1 MDDKDNLRHKSDER
15 LSDELKFLQIRI
27 TELEKAESRH
37 KLSDQ
42 LLRKTELQQKAILN
56 TIPDIAWLKDK
67 DSRFIA
73 VNEAFGNACGY
84 RVEDLIGKTDL
95 DIWPVELAQSYR
107 EDDQEVIRTGKC
119 KCIEEP
125 LSDKEGKIKWIETIK
140 TPIYGDKRDIIG
152 TVGIARDITDRK
164 KYEDRLKETK
174 AELEIRVKVRTAE
187 LTRVNEDLRKEIES
201 HRRDEISL
209 KFIKTAMDCAAEA
222 FFLIDSAGKFIY
234 VNKMACDSLGY
245 SKDEFIDNMAVK
257 DIDPNY
263 GPENWKRHWDELIAK
278 SKLVFE
284 SQHKTKEGRL
294 IRVRVIANAFVFEGQ
309 TVNFAFVSN
318 IEEEIKMKGDITRY
332 QMHLEELVK
341 ERTQALEKELRVR
354 KELEAE
360 GERLKKQIEF
370 VLGATKTGLDIV
382 DSELNLLFVDGE
394 WLKVYGDYRGRK
406 CYEYFMGAKSECK
419 DCGARKALKTKK
431 ITVSEE
437 VLTAEDNRAVQ
448 VISMPYKSEDGKW
461 LVAEVNVDI
470 TQRKKIEEELTK
482 YRDHLEDIV
491 RERTEELLNEISE
504 HKDARHRIAV
514 LADDLAGSNK
524 KLKKLS
530 LTDSHTGLYNH
541 RYLGEV
547 IEAEFH
553 RARRFAHHLAII
565 MLDIDYFK
573 SINDVY
579 GHQFGDLVLKQFAG
593 ELKKIVRRYD
603 IVIRFGGEEFLV
615 ISPGIDRQQVFA
627 LSQRILEDLNL
638 HNFGNKK
645 HTIKLKI
652 SIGAVSYPEDNAGS
666 GMDLVNLADQIL
678 NKAKES
684 GGNRAYLLSDLKKE
698 DKTYERKRDSSPDI
712 KILKS
717 KIEKLNKRANQS
729 LTEAIL
735 AFAKTIELKD
745 HYTGEHV
752 ELTGHFATLI
762 ANKLGLERDE
772 VELIRQASILHD
784 LGKIG
789 ISEKI
794 LLKKSKLTEKEFEE
808 IKKHPQI
815 GADILRPIHF
825 LQGLIPIIFYHHA
838 RWDGKGYPK
847 GIKGEDIPIG
857 ARIIALADVYQA
869 LTSDRPYR
877 KAYPKAK
884 AAKIIKSGSG
894 TQFDPKITEIFL
906 GILQEEK

>member
-1 MDDKDNLRHKSDER
+1 MDEKDNLGRKSDER

-37 KLSDQ
+37 RLADQ

-56 TIPDIAWLKDK
+56 NIPDIAWLKDK

-73 VNEAFGNACGY
+73 VNEAFGKACGY
-84 RVEDLIGKTDL
+84 KPEELIGKTDL
-95 DIWPVELAQSYR
+95 DVWPDELAQSYR
-107 EDDQEVIRTGKC
+107 ADDQEVIRTGKR
-119 KCIEEP
+119 KCIEEL
-125 LSDKEGKIKWIETIK
+125 LSDKEGKVIWIETIK
-140 TPIYGDKRDIIG
+140 TPIYGEKGDILG
-152 TVGIARDITDRK
+152 TTGISRDITERK
-164 KYEDRLKETK
+164 KYEDRLRETK
-174 AELEIRVKVRTAE
+174 SELEIRVKVRTAE

-201 HRRDEISL
+201 HKRDELSL
-209 KFIKTAMDCAAEA
+209 NFIKAAMDQAAESV
-222 FFLIDSAGKFIY
+222 FLTDSTGKFLY
-234 VNKMACDSLGY
+234 VNQMACESLGY
-245 SKDEFIDNMAVK
+245 SKDELIGNMSVK

-263 GPENWKRHWDELIAK
+263 GPENWRKHWDELNAK
-278 SKLVFE
+278 SKLIFE
-284 SQHKTKEGRL
+284 SQHKTKEGRF
-294 IRVRVIANAFVFEGQ
+294 IRVRIIANSFVFEGQ
-309 TVNFAFVSN
+309 TVDFAFVTN
-318 IEEEIKMKGDITRY
+318 IEEEVKLKEDIANY
-332 QMHLEELVK
+332 QAHLEELVQD
-341 ERTQALEKELRVR
+341 RTKSLEKELKIR
-354 KELEAE
+354 KELEEE
-360 GERLKKQIEF
+360 GERLKRQIEF
-370 VLGATKTGLDIV
+370 VLGATKTGLDII
-382 DSELNLLFVDGE
+382 DSDFNLLFVDKE
-394 WLKVYGDYRGRK
+394 WSRVYGDYRGRK

-419 DCGARKALKTKK
+419 NCGLKKALKTKK
-431 ITVSEE
+431 IAVSEE
-437 VLTAEDNRAVQ
+437 VLTAENNRLVQ
-448 VISMPYKSEDGKW
+448 VISMPYKSDDGKW

-470 TQRKKIEEELTK
+470 TERKKIEDELTK

-504 HKDARHRIAV
+504 HKNARHRISI
-514 LADDLAGSNK
+514 LADDLSSSNK

-627 LSQRILEDLNL
+627 LSQRILEDFNI

-645 HTIKLKI
+645 HAIKLKI
-652 SIGAVSYPEDNAGS
+652 SIGAVSYPEDNASS

-698 DKTYERKRDSSPDI
+698 DKASGRKRDSSPDI

-717 KIEKLNKRANQS
+717 KIDKLNKRANQS

-794 LLKKSKLTEKEFEE
+794 LLKKSKLTDKEFEE

-847 GIKGEDIPIG
+847 GIRGEDIPIG

-877 KAYPKAK
+877 KAYSKAK

-906 GILQEEK
+906 DILQDEK

>member
-1 MDDKDNLRHKSDER
+1 MDGNDNLGHKSDER

-27 TELEKAESRH
+27 TELEKAQSRYR
-37 KLSDQ
+37 LADQ

-56 TIPDIAWLKDK
+56 NIPDIAWLKDK
-67 DSRFIA
+67 DSRFIV
-73 VNEAFGNACGY
+73 VNEAFGRACGY
-84 RVEDLIGKTDL
+84 KPEELIGKTDL
-95 DIWPVELAQSYR
+95 DIWPDELAQSYR
-107 EDDQEVIRTGKC
+107 VDDQEVIRTGKR
-119 KCIEEP
+119 KRIEEP
-125 LSDKEGKIKWIETIK
+125 LSDKDGKIRWIETIK
-140 TPIYGDKRDIIG
+140 TPIYGDKGDIIG
-152 TVGIARDITDRK
+152 TTGIARDITERK
-164 KYEDRLKETK
+164 KYEERLREAK

-201 HRRDEISL
+201 HKRDEL
-209 KFIKTAMDCAAEA
+209 NLNFIKTAMDQASESV
-222 FFLIDSAGKFIY
+222 FLTDSTGKFLY
-234 VNKMACDSLGY
+234 VNQMACESLGY
-245 SKDEFIDNMAVK
+245 SKDELIGNMSVK
-257 DIDPNY
+257 DIDHNY
-263 GPENWKRHWDELIAK
+263 GPENWKKHWDELTSK

-284 SQHKTKEGRL
+284 SQNITKEGRI
-294 IRVRVIANAFVFEGQ
+294 IRVKVVANSVVIEGRIMD
-309 TVNFAFVSN
+309 FAFVTN
-318 IEEEIKMKGDITRY
+318 IEEEMKLKEDIARY
-332 QMHLEELVK
+332 QAHLEDLVND
-341 ERTQALEKELRVR
+341 RTKALQ
-354 KELEAE
+354 KELEMRKRLE
-360 GERLKKQIEF
+360 EERSRLRKQMEF
-370 VLGATKTGLDIV
+370 VLGATKTGLDII
-382 DSELNLLFVDGE
+382 DSDFNLLFVDKE
-394 WLKVYGDYRGRK
+394 WAKVYGDYRGRK

-419 DCGARKALKTKK
+419 NCGIRKALKTKK
-431 ITVSEE
+431 IVFSEE
-437 VLTAEDNRAVQ
+437 VLIAENNRLVQ
-448 VISMPYKSEDGKW
+448 VISMPYKSDDGIW
-461 LVAEVNVDI
+461 QVAEVNVDI
-470 TQRKKIEEELTK
+470 TERKKIEDELAK
-482 YRDHLEDIV
+482 YRYHLEDIV

-504 HKDARHRIAV
+504 HKNARHRISV
-514 LADDLAGSNK
+514 LADDLSNSNR
-524 KLKKLS
+524 KLKQLS
-530 LTDSHTGLYNH
+530 LTDPHTGLYNH

-627 LSQRILEDLNL
+627 LSQRIIEDINI

-645 HTIKLKI
+645 HAIKLKI
-652 SIGAVSYPEDNAGS
+652 SIGAVSYPEDNASS

-698 DKTYERKRDSSPDI
+698 YKAYGRKKGSSRDI
-712 KILKS
+712 NILKN
-717 KIEKLNKRANQS
+717 KIDKLNKRANQNI
-729 LTEAIL
+729 TEAIL

-794 LLKKSKLTEKEFEE
+794 LLKKSKLTDKEFEE

-847 GIKGEDIPIG
+847 GIRGEDIPIG

-877 KAYPKAK
+877 KAYSKVK
-884 AAKIIKSGSG
+884 AARIIKSGAG

-906 GILQEEK
+906 SILQEEK

>member
-1 MDDKDNLRHKSDER
+1 MDEKGNLRHNSDER

-27 TELEKAESRH
+27 TELEKAESHHR
-37 KLSDQ
+37 LSDQ

-56 TIPDIAWLKDK
+56 SVPDIAWLKDK
-67 DSRFIA
+67 DGRFIV
-73 VNEAFGNACGY
+73 VNEAFGRSCGL
-84 RVEDLIGKTDL
+84 RAEDVIGKTDL
-95 DIWPVELAQSYR
+95 DIWPVELAQGYR
-107 EDDQEVIRTGKC
+107 EDDQEVIRTGKR
-119 KCIEEP
+119 KRIEEP
-125 LSDKEGKIKWIETIK
+125 LSDKEGRIKWIETIK
-140 TPIYGDKRDIIG
+140 TPICADKGDIIG
-152 TVGIARDITDRK
+152 TVGIARDITERK
-164 KYEDRLKETK
+164 KYEDRLRETK

-201 HRRDEISL
+201 HKRDEVSL
-209 KFIKTAMDCAAEA
+209 NFIKTAMDRAAEA
-222 FFLIDSAGKFIY
+222 LFLIDSTGKFLY
-234 VNKMACDSLGY
+234 VNKMACDLLGY
-245 SKDEFIDNMAVK
+245 SRDELIGNKELK

-263 GPENWKRHWDELIAK
+263 GPENWGKHWDELITK

-284 SQHKTKEGRL
+284 SQHKTREGGI
-294 IRVRVIANAFVFEGQ
+294 IRVRIIANAFAFEGQ
-309 TVNFAFVSN
+309 TVNFAFVTN
-318 IEEEIKMKGDITRY
+318 IEDEIRMKEDIARY
-332 QMHLEELVK
+332 QAHLEELVK
-341 ERTQALEKELRVR
+341 ERTQALEKELSLR

-360 GERLKKQIEF
+360 GSRLKRQIEF
-370 VLGATKTGLDIV
+370 VLGATKTGLDII
-382 DSELNLLFVDGE
+382 DSEFNLLFVDHE
-394 WLKVYGDYRGRK
+394 WSKIYGDYRGRK
-406 CYEYFMGAKSECK
+406 CYEYFMGAKSECR
-419 DCGARKALKTKK
+419 DCGVRKALRTKK
-431 ITVSEE
+431 ITVSEK
-437 VLTAEDNRAVQ
+437 VLPAENNRLVQ
-448 VISMPYKSEDGKW
+448 VISLPYKSDDGKW

-470 TQRKKIEEELTK
+470 TERKKTEEELTK

-491 RERTEELLNEISE
+491 RERTVELLKEISE
-504 HKDARHRIAV
+504 HKDARRRIAV
-514 LADDLAGSNK
+514 LADDLTDSNK
-524 KLKKLS
+524 KLKQLS

-553 RARRFAHHLAII
+553 RSRRFAHHLAII
-565 MLDIDYFK
+565 MLDIDFFK

-627 LSQRILEDLNL
+627 LSQRILEDFNR

-645 HTIKLKI
+645 HAIKLKI
-652 SIGAVSYPEDNAGS
+652 SIGAVSYPEDNAGR

-678 NKAKES
+678 NKVKES
-684 GGNRAYLLSDLKKE
+684 GGNRVYLLSDLKKE
-698 DKTYERKRDSSPDI
+698 DKASRRKRDSSPGI
-712 KILKS
+712 NVLKS

-762 ANKLGLERDE
+762 ANKLGLDRDE

-838 RWDGKGYPK
+838 RWDGKGYPR
-847 GIKGEDIPIG
+847 GIRGEDIPIG

-877 KAYPKAK
+877 KAYSRLK
-884 AAKIIKSGSG
+884 AAKIIRSGSG

-906 GILQEEK
+906 GILQEEE